1 MCGILGSINCYF
13 NENELNLIKHR
24 GPDDFGLDEFS
35 IGGNK
40 VTLAQRRLS
49 IIDLSPAGHQP
60 MISSCGNYAIIF
72 NGEIYNHEDLRNSL
86 SGNIAFRG
94 HSDTESILYYLI
106 QNGRNGLKDLNG
118 IFALAFLDIKNS
130 TLLLARDP
138 FGVKPLYYYKEENN
152 QIIFS
157 SEIRPIKQLIGNTSL
172 NKPALATLLRL
183 RYNPAPETLYEGIYK
198 LQPGHLLEIEFS
210 NDDFAYSHCSFIEKL
225 SKPNKVKTDAMV
237 EKYGIA
243 LEAAVKRQLLSD
255 VEVGILLSGGID
267 SALVACL
274 AQRHYKGKL
283 KAFTIGFEGT
293 HNEDEIA
300 DAAKTAEILG
310 LEHFYKKITFNDF
323 LGLLKKCA
331 DIVEEP
337 LATTSMIPMYYLS
350 ELASEKVKVVLT
362 GQGADEPLGG
372 YTRYKLELIRN
383 KFPAI
388 LLKTGIPLTKNLK
401 FSSEQ
406 LSRGIKAM
414 GIKNTIAR
422 FLTTYETFTADE
434 IRNLIATEDKLSVK
448 RISYYY
454 DLLNCKELKDS
465 VEQMM
470 AIDLHLNLAD
480 DLLNYTDKI
489 TMYHGLECRV
499 PMLDLELVK
508 FIQSL
513 PVKLKLNIR
522 GGKIIH
528 KKFAEQLLPGE
539 IIQRKKKGFQS
550 PTHLWFKQE
559 KDSIKEILLSEDG
572 LFAQLFNKRYVAKI
586 INEHQ
591 SGVNREKQIFLLLN
605 IFYFLESYSKWLN
618 ESKVLA

>member
-49 IIDLSPAGHQP
+49 IIDVSPAGHQP